1 MPVPPPTPNAL
12 TTSAFPSP
20 VVSRNSRTPPRGPAT
35 ATSRSPFSKTTMWR
49 DGPIDS
55 ATINAQKPGCNVS
68 PALSGAQTGFR
79 TCGADATSNTARAT
93 TRTRDMREYPL
104 DGSCENI
111 QLCRSPTSRSPS
123 PEWRGGQGVRTQGVR
138 LPSLN
143 TLLLF
148 VQAATS
154 PTQQSQL
161 PAFKQEVVR
170 DVASRAQFTQQMV
183 DQIFSYAELGFQETE
198 TSRYLVDL
206 LRKNGFMVREGIAGI
221 PTAWVATW
229 GSGKPVISLG
239 SDLDDIP
246 QASQKPG
253 VACHAPLIEGAPGHG
268 EGHNSGQ
275 AVNITAALAVK
286 KIMEREHLPGTLQ
299 IWPGVA
305 EELVGA
311 KAYFVREGVFRDV
324 DVVLFSHVDDNLV
337 TSWGDIAGN
346 GLVSVLFSFQGR
358 SAHAAGAPWRGR
370 SALDAVELMDIGWN
384 FRREHLRL
392 QQRSHYV
399 IPNGGD
405 QPNVVPPTASVWYY
419 LRELDYPHIQEMY
432 ALADTMALA
441 AAMMTSATLLP
452 PRILGSAWPGH
463 FNRVVAEAM
472 YENIKQV
479 GLPEWSAADQRL
491 AKALQRELGVPDSG
505 LAVKLDTLRPALKP
519 NERTGGGSDDI
530 GDVSWNVPTVTLRFP
545 SNIPGLPGHN
555 WANAISMA
563 TPIAHKGA
571 TAGAKVMAMTVL
583 DLLMRPELVTQ
594 AWDYFR
600 NVQTKDIKYQPL
612 IRPQDRPAIELN
624 RDVMAR
630 FRPQMRRFYYD
641 PTKYRTYL
649 EQLGIT
655 YPTERAADGSC
666 AGGATP

>member
-1 MPVPPPTPNAL
+1 MRANFAWRSLYMGRVSSISAVILLL
-12 TTSAFPSP
+12 T
-20 VVSRNSRTPPRGPAT
+20 
-35 ATSRSPFSKTTMWR
+35 
-49 DGPIDS
+49 
-55 ATINAQKPGCNVS
+55 
-68 PALSGAQTGFR
+68 
-79 TCGADATSNTARAT
+79 
-93 TRTRDMREYPL
+93 
-104 DGSCENI
+104 
-111 QLCRSPTSRSPS
+111 PTSFAQQPD
-123 PEWRGGQGVRTQGVR
+123 
-138 LPSLN
+138 LN
-143 TLLLF
+143 QLKREAISEVDSMQTL
-148 VQAATS
+148 
-154 PTQQSQL
+154 
-161 PAFKQEVVR
+161 
-170 DVASRAQFTQQMV
+170 TQQMV
-183 DQIFSYAELGFQETE
+183 DEIFSYAELGFQEYN
-198 TSRYLVDL
+198 TSRYVSGILEKD
-206 LRKNGFMVREGIAGI
+206 GFTVQRGVAGI
-221 PTAWVATW
+221 PTAWVAMW
-229 GSGKPVISLG
+229 GSGKPVIAFIT
-239 SDLDDIP
+239 DIDDIP

-253 VACHAPLIEGAPGHG
+253 VAYHDPIVAGAPGHG

-275 AVNITAALAVK
+275 AVNVTAALALK
-286 KIMEREHLPGTLQ
+286 KVMQQHHLPGTLKLF
-299 IWPGVA
+299 PGVA
-305 EELVGA
+305 EELLGT
-311 KAYFVREGVFRDV
+311 KAFYIREGLFRDA
-324 DVVLFSHVDDNLV
+324 DVVLGCHVGAEFASGYGD
-337 TSWGDIAGN
+337 WGT
-346 GLVSVLFSFQGR
+346 GLVSVQYFFHGKA
-358 SAHAAGAPWRGR
+358 AHAAFAPWEGR
-370 SALDAVELMDIGWN
+370 SALDAVELMDAGWN

-419 LRELDYPHIQEMY
+419 LRELDYPHIQEMF
-432 ALADTMALA
+432 ALADTMAHA
-441 AAMMTSATLLP
+441 AAMMTSTTVLP

-463 FNRVVAEAM
+463 FNRVIAEAM

-479 GLPEWSAADQRL
+479 GLPQWSDADQRL
-491 AKALQRELGVPDSG
+491 AHALQREIGAPDSG
-505 LAVKLDTLRPALKP
+505 LATKLDTLRPALKP

-624 RDVMAR
+624 RDLMAR
-630 FRPQMRRFYYD
+630 FRPQMRRYYYD
-641 PTKYRTYL
+641 PSRYRTYL